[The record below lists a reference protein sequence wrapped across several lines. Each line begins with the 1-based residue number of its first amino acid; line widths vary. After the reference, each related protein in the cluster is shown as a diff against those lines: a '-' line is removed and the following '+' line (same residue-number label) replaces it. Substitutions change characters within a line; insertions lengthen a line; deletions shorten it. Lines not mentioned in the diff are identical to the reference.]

1 MNGSRAFADILRD
14 LARDGADLV
23 RGEVR
28 LARLELEDIAAGV
41 ARGSGQVALGVVLVA
56 LGALT
61 LATGVVLVAGDQWL
75 PRDRY
80 WLGAGVIAVAMTL
93 MTVVLAKRGIASL
106 SPSALAPSET
116 IETLKEDKEWL
127 KHQLKSGATSS

>member
-1 MNGSRAFADILRD
+1 MNGSRGFADILRD

-28 LARLELEDIAAGV
+28 LARLELEDIAREV
-41 ARGSGQVALGVVLVA
+41 ARGSAQVALGVVLLA
-56 LGALT
+56 LGGLT
-61 LATGVVLVAGDQWL
+61 LATGLVLVAGDQWL

-80 WLGAGVIAVAMTL
+80 WLAALVIVVLMGVLSA
-93 MTVVLAKRGIASL
+93 VLAKRGLAAV
-106 SPSALAPSET
+106 SPSALMPSET

-127 KHQLKSGATSS
+127 KHPLKSGATSR

>member
-28 LARLELEDIAAGV
+28 LARLELEAIAREV
-41 ARGSGQVALGVVLVA
+41 ARGSAQVALGVVMIA
-56 LGALT
+56 LGGLT
-61 LATGVVLVAGDQWL
+61 LATGLVLVAGDQWF

-80 WLGAGVIAVAMTL
+80 WLAALVVVALMGVVSAL
-93 MTVVLAKRGIASL
+93 LARRGMAAL
-106 SPSALAPSET
+106 SPSALVPSET

-127 KHQLKSGATSS
+127 KHQLKSATTSS

>member
-1 MNGSRAFADILRD
+1 MSTSRAFADILRD

-28 LARLELEDIAAGV
+28 LARLELEAIAREI
-41 ARGSGQVALGVVLVA
+41 ARGSAQVSLGVALLA
-56 LGALT
+56 LGGLT
-61 LATGVVLVAGDQWL
+61 LATGLVLVAGDQWL

-80 WLGAGVIAVAMTL
+80 WLAALLVVVVMTI
-93 MTVVLAKRGIASL
+93 VSAVLAKRGIAAM
-106 SPSALAPSET
+106 SPSALMPSET

-127 KHQLKSGATSS
+127 RHQLKSGATSR

>member
-28 LARLELEDIAAGV
+28 LARLELEEIAGGV
-41 ARGSGQVALGVVLVA
+41 ARGSAQVSLGVVLVA
-56 LGALT
+56 LGGLT
-61 LATGVVLVAGDQWL
+61 LATGLVLLAGDQWL

-80 WLGAGVIAVAMTL
+80 WLAALVVVAVMGVASAL
-93 MTVVLAKRGIASL
+93 LARRGMAAL
-106 SPSALAPSET
+106 SPSALVPAET

>member
-28 LARLELEDIAAGV
+28 LARLELEAIARES
-41 ARGSGQVALGVVLVA
+41 ARGSALVALGVVLLA
-56 LGALT
+56 LGGLT
-61 LATGVVLVAGDQWL
+61 LATGLVLVAGDQWL

-80 WLGAGVIAVAMTL
+80 WLAALAIAAAMAI
-93 MTVVLAKRGIASL
+93 MTMLLAKRGIAAL

-127 KHQLKSGATSS
+127 KHQLKSGTTSS